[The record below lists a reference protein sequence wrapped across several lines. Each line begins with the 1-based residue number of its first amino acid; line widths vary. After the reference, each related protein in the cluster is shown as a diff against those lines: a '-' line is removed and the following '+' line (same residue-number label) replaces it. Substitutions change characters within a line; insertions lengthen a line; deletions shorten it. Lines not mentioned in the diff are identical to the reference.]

1 MEFIEKKIAKTEI
14 DFYVRIHNKKYIARV
29 VKDEWNITIKS
40 LTHQSTGAAIEID
53 YFTEKSIMDLYIK
66 TG

>member
-53 YFTEKSIMDLYIK
+53 HFKEKQQIQIH
-66 TG
+66 